1 MLSKNQFE
9 VLDALRREPSASQ
22 RDVAASSGLSL
33 GTVNSTLKSLQEEGL
48 AEGGKPTPAGMEAL
62 APYKVDNAVILAAGL
77 SSRFAPISYEKP
89 KGVLRVR
96 GEVLI
101 ERQIEQLREAGITDI
116 TVVVGYKKEYFFYL
130 RKKYGVTL
138 VNNDEYASRNNNGS
152 LWRVR
157 GRLGN
162 TYVCSS
168 DDYFTQNPFNAYV
181 FKAYYSAQYAE
192 GPTKEW
198 CMETG
203 AGGRI
208 TKVTVG
214 GSNSWYMLGHV
225 YFDRAFSER
234 FVKILEEEYDRPE
247 TVDMLWEDLYIEH
260 IKELDMVLR
269 PYPAGAINEF
279 DSLDELRAFDPH
291 FLENVDSEIFDN
303 IVAVLGCTKAEIHDV
318 YPLKQGLTNLSCH
331 FATNDGEYV
340 YRHPGI
346 GTELLINRAGEVAAQ
361 KAAKQL
367 GIDETFIHEDPERGW
382 KISRF
387 IPNCEQLDP
396 SNPTDIEEATSLI
409 KKLHGSDAK
418 LALSF
423 NFFQKSCDYAGLIE
437 PSDLDAIPNFRQL
450 ESEFAH
456 LYDLFS
462 ADGVGRTVLCHNDFF
477 YLNLLK
483 DEKGTLSLIDWEY
496 SGMADFSQDLG
507 TFIVCSE
514 LDEAAADKLIS
525 LYFDNQASIEQLQHC
540 YAAVAFAGWCWY
552 LWSLYKESQG
562 ESVGEWLYIYYR
574 YAKKYLDKSLA
585 LYQAGIN

>member
-9 VLDALRREPSASQ
+9 VLNALRKAPGASQ
-22 RDVAASSGLSL
+22 RDVASVSGLSL

-48 AEGGKPTPAGMEAL
+48 VEDGKPSASGMEGL

-89 KGVLRVR
+89 KGVLKVR

-101 ERQIEQLREAGITDI
+101 ERQIEQLREAGIEDI

-157 GRLGN
+157 ERLGN

-168 DDYFTQNPFNAYV
+168 DDYFTQNPFDAYV

-192 GPTKEW
+192 GETKEW

-214 GSNSWYMLGHV
+214 GSDSWYMLGHV
-225 YFDRAFSER
+225 YFDRAFSDC
-234 FVKILEEEYDRPE
+234 FVKILEAEYDRPE
-247 TVDMLWEDLYIEH
+247 TTDMLWEDLYVEH
-260 IKELDMVLR
+260 IKELDMVLH
-269 PYPAGAINEF
+269 PYPAGVINEF
-279 DSLDELRAFDPH
+279 DSLDELRAFEPH

-361 KAAKQL
+361 KVAKQL

-382 KISRF
+382 KISHF
-387 IPNCEQLDP
+387 IPDCRNLDP
-396 SNPTDIEEATSLI
+396 HDPAQVARAMRMARSLHESGVAVETTFDFYQEAKRYESLLLEKGPIDIPGYAEDAADADALEA
-409 KKLHGSDAK
+409 
-418 LALSF
+418 F
-423 NFFQKSCDYAGLIE
+423 VV
-437 PSDLDAIPNFRQL
+437 
-450 ESEFAH
+450 
-456 LYDLFS
+456 
-462 ADGVGRTVLCHNDFF
+462 ADGAPTCLCHNDFF
-477 YLNLLK
+477 MLNFLIDK
-483 DEKGTLSLIDWEY
+483 ADKYYLIDWEY
-496 SGMADFSQDLG
+496 SGMSDYANDFG
-507 TFIVCSE
+507 TFCVCCQLSPE
-514 LDEAAADKLIS
+514 EVDAALEA
-525 LYFDNQASIEQLQHC
+525 YFGRKPTRAERAHNLAHIAL
-540 YAAVAFAGWCWY
+540 AGWCWY
-552 LWSLYKESQG
+552 LWSLLKEAEG
-562 ESVGEWLYIYYR
+562 DFVGEWLYIYYNYGR
-574 YAKKYLDKSLA
+574 EYLTRALA
-585 LYQAGIN
+585 LYQEEN

>member
-387 IPNCEQLDP
+387 IPNCKNLDP
-396 SNPTDIEEATSLI
+396 HDPAQVARAMQMARSLHESGVTVETTFDFYQEAKRYESLLLEKGPIDIPGYAEDAADADALEALVVA
-409 KKLHGSDAK
+409 DA
-418 LALSF
+418 APMCLS
-423 NFFQKSCDYAGLIE
+423 
-437 PSDLDAIPNFRQL
+437 
-450 ESEFAH
+450 
-456 LYDLFS
+456 
-462 ADGVGRTVLCHNDFF
+462 HNDFF
-477 YLNLLK
+477 MLNFLI
-483 DEKGTLSLIDWEY
+483 DDADRYYLIDWEY
-496 SGMADFSQDLG
+496 SGMSDYANDFG
-507 TFIVCSE
+507 TFCVCCQLSPE
-514 LDEAAADKLIS
+514 EIDAALEA
-525 LYFDNQASIEQLQHC
+525 YFGRKPTRAERAHNLAHIAL
-540 YAAVAFAGWCWY
+540 AGWCWY
-552 LWSLYKESQG
+552 LWSLLKEAEG
-562 ESVGEWLYIYYR
+562 DFVGEWLYIYYNYGR
-574 YAKKYLDKSLA
+574 EYLTRALE
-585 LYQAGIN
+585 LYQEEK

>member
-9 VLDALRREPSASQ
+9 VLNALRKAPGASQ
-22 RDVAASSGLSL
+22 RDVASVSGLSL

-48 AEGGKPTPAGMEAL
+48 VEDGKPSASGMEGL

-89 KGVLRVR
+89 KGVLKVR

-101 ERQIEQLREAGITDI
+101 ERQIEQLREAGIEDI

-157 GRLGN
+157 KRLGN

-168 DDYFTQNPFNAYV
+168 DDYFTQNPFDAYV
-181 FKAYYSAQYAE
+181 FKAYYSAQYAGGE
-192 GPTKEW
+192 TKEW
-198 CMETG
+198 CMEIG

-214 GSNSWYMLGHV
+214 GSDSWYMLGHV
-225 YFDRAFSER
+225 YFDRAFSQR
-234 FVKILEEEYDRPE
+234 FVKILEVEYDRPE
-247 TVDMLWEDLYIEH
+247 TTDMLWEDLYVEH

-269 PYPAGAINEF
+269 PYPAGVINEF

-361 KAAKQL
+361 KVAKQL

-382 KISRF
+382 KISHF
-387 IPNCEQLDP
+387 IPDCRNLDP
-396 SNPTDIEEATSLI
+396 HDPAQVARAMRMARSLHESGVEVETRFDFYQEAKRYESLLLEKGPIDIPGYAEDAADADALEA
-409 KKLHGSDAK
+409 
-418 LALSF
+418 F
-423 NFFQKSCDYAGLIE
+423 VV
-437 PSDLDAIPNFRQL
+437 
-450 ESEFAH
+450 
-456 LYDLFS
+456 
-462 ADGVGRTVLCHNDFF
+462 ADGAPTCLCHNDFF
-477 YLNLLK
+477 MLNFLIDK
-483 DEKGTLSLIDWEY
+483 ADKYYLIDWEY
-496 SGMADFSQDLG
+496 SGMSDYANDFG
-507 TFIVCSE
+507 TFCVCCQLSPE
-514 LDEAAADKLIS
+514 EVDAALEA
-525 LYFDNQASIEQLQHC
+525 YFGRKPTRAERAHNLAHIAL
-540 YAAVAFAGWCWY
+540 AGWCWY
-552 LWSLYKESQG
+552 LWSLLKEAEG
-562 ESVGEWLYIYYR
+562 DFVGEWLYIYYNYGR
-574 YAKKYLDKSLA
+574 EYLTRALA
-585 LYQAGIN
+585 LYQEEN

>member
-9 VLDALRREPSASQ
+9 VLNALRKAPGASQ
-22 RDVAASSGLSL
+22 RDVASVSGLSL

-48 AEGGKPTPAGMEAL
+48 VEDGKPSASGMEGL

-89 KGVLRVR
+89 KGVLKVR

-101 ERQIEQLREAGITDI
+101 ERQIEQLREAGIEDI

-157 GRLGN
+157 GCLGN

-168 DDYFTQNPFNAYV
+168 DDYFTQNPFDAYV

-208 TKVTVG
+208 TKVTIG

-234 FVKILEEEYDRPE
+234 FVKILEAEYDRPE

-269 PYPAGAINEF
+269 PYPAGVINEF

-361 KAAKQL
+361 KVAKQL

-382 KISRF
+382 KISHF
-387 IPNCEQLDP
+387 IPDCRNLDP
-396 SNPTDIEEATSLI
+396 HDPAQVARAMRMARSLHESGVEVGTRFDFYQEAKRYESLLLEKGPIDIPGYAEDAADADALEA
-409 KKLHGSDAK
+409 
-418 LALSF
+418 F
-423 NFFQKSCDYAGLIE
+423 VV
-437 PSDLDAIPNFRQL
+437 
-450 ESEFAH
+450 
-456 LYDLFS
+456 
-462 ADGVGRTVLCHNDFF
+462 ADGAPTCLCHNDFF
-477 YLNLLK
+477 MLNFLIDK
-483 DEKGTLSLIDWEY
+483 ADKYYLIDWEY
-496 SGMADFSQDLG
+496 SGMSDYANDFG
-507 TFIVCSE
+507 TFCVCCQLSPE
-514 LDEAAADKLIS
+514 EVDAALEA
-525 LYFDNQASIEQLQHC
+525 YFGRKPTRAERAHNLAHIAL
-540 YAAVAFAGWCWY
+540 AGWCWY
-552 LWSLYKESQG
+552 LWSLLKEAEG
-562 ESVGEWLYIYYR
+562 DFVGEWLYIYYNYGR
-574 YAKKYLDKSLA
+574 EYLTRALA
-585 LYQAGIN
+585 LYQEEN

>member
-9 VLDALRREPSASQ
+9 VLNALRREPGASQ

-157 GRLGN
+157 GCLGN

-387 IPNCEQLDP
+387 IPNCKNLDP
-396 SNPTDIEEATSLI
+396 HDPAQVARAMQMARSLHESGVTVETTFDFYQEAKRYESLLLEKGPIDIPGYAEDAADADALEAFVVA
-409 KKLHGSDAK
+409 DA
-418 LALSF
+418 APMCLS
-423 NFFQKSCDYAGLIE
+423 
-437 PSDLDAIPNFRQL
+437 
-450 ESEFAH
+450 
-456 LYDLFS
+456 
-462 ADGVGRTVLCHNDFF
+462 HNDFF
-477 YLNLLK
+477 MLNFLI
-483 DEKGTLSLIDWEY
+483 DDADRYYLIDWEY
-496 SGMADFSQDLG
+496 SGMSDYANDFG
-507 TFIVCSE
+507 TFCVCCQLSPE
-514 LDEAAADKLIS
+514 EIDVALEA
-525 LYFDNQASIEQLQHC
+525 YFGRKPTRAERAHNLAHIAL
-540 YAAVAFAGWCWY
+540 AGWCWY
-552 LWSLYKESQG
+552 LWSLLKEAEG
-562 ESVGEWLYIYYR
+562 DFVGEWLYIYYN
-574 YAKKYLDKSLA
+574 YAREYLTRALE
-585 LYQAGIN
+585 LYQEEK

>member
-9 VLDALRREPSASQ
+9 VLNALRKAPGASQ
-22 RDVAASSGLSL
+22 RDVASVSGLSL

-48 AEGGKPTPAGMEAL
+48 VEDGKPSASGMEGL

-89 KGVLRVR
+89 KGVLKVR

-101 ERQIEQLREAGITDI
+101 ERQIEQLREAGIEDI

-157 GRLGN
+157 ERLGN

-168 DDYFTQNPFNAYV
+168 DDYFTQNPFDAYV

-192 GPTKEW
+192 GETKEW

-214 GSNSWYMLGHV
+214 GSDSWYMLGHV
-225 YFDRAFSER
+225 YFDRAFSDC
-234 FVKILEEEYDRPE
+234 FVKILEAEYDRPE
-247 TVDMLWEDLYIEH
+247 TTDMLWEDLYVEH

-269 PYPAGAINEF
+269 PYPAGVINEF

-303 IVAVLGCTKAEIHDV
+303 IVAVLGCSKAEIHDV

-331 FATNDGEYV
+331 FAINDGEYV

-361 KAAKQL
+361 KVAKQL

-382 KISRF
+382 KISHF
-387 IPNCEQLDP
+387 IPDCRNLDP
-396 SNPTDIEEATSLI
+396 HDPAQVARAMRMARSLHESGVEVETRFDFYQEAKRYESLLLEKGPIDIPGYAEDAADADALEA
-409 KKLHGSDAK
+409 
-418 LALSF
+418 F
-423 NFFQKSCDYAGLIE
+423 VV
-437 PSDLDAIPNFRQL
+437 
-450 ESEFAH
+450 
-456 LYDLFS
+456 
-462 ADGVGRTVLCHNDFF
+462 ADGAPTCLCHNDFF
-477 YLNLLK
+477 MLNFLIDK
-483 DEKGTLSLIDWEY
+483 ADKYYLIDWEY
-496 SGMADFSQDLG
+496 SGMSDYANDFG
-507 TFIVCSE
+507 TFCVCCQLSPE
-514 LDEAAADKLIS
+514 EVDAALEA
-525 LYFDNQASIEQLQHC
+525 YFGRKPTRAERAHNLAHIAL
-540 YAAVAFAGWCWY
+540 AGWCWY
-552 LWSLYKESQG
+552 LWSLLKEAEG
-562 ESVGEWLYIYYR
+562 DFVGEWLYIYYNYGR
-574 YAKKYLDKSLA
+574 EYLTRALA
-585 LYQAGIN
+585 LYQEEN

>member
-9 VLDALRREPSASQ
+9 VLNALRKAPGASQ
-22 RDVAASSGLSL
+22 RDVASVSGLSL

-48 AEGGKPTPAGMEAL
+48 VEDGKPSASGMEGL

-89 KGVLRVR
+89 KGVLKVR

-101 ERQIEQLREAGITDI
+101 ERQIEQLREAGIEDI

-138 VNNDEYASRNNNGS
+138 ANNDEYASRNNNGS

-157 GRLGN
+157 ERLGN

-168 DDYFTQNPFNAYV
+168 DDYFTQNPFDAYV

-192 GPTKEW
+192 GETKEW

-247 TVDMLWEDLYIEH
+247 TVDMLWEDLYVEH
-260 IKELDMVLR
+260 IKELDMALR

-303 IVAVLGCTKAEIHDV
+303 IVAVLGCSKAEIHDV

-361 KAAKQL
+361 KVAKQL

-387 IPNCEQLDP
+387 IPDCRNLDP
-396 SNPTDIEEATSLI
+396 HDPAQVARAMRMARSLHESGVEVETTFDFYQEAKRYESLLLEKGPIDIPGYAEDAADADALEA
-409 KKLHGSDAK
+409 
-418 LALSF
+418 F
-423 NFFQKSCDYAGLIE
+423 VV
-437 PSDLDAIPNFRQL
+437 
-450 ESEFAH
+450 
-456 LYDLFS
+456 
-462 ADGVGRTVLCHNDFF
+462 ADGAPTCLCHNDFF
-477 YLNLLK
+477 MLNFLIDK
-483 DEKGTLSLIDWEY
+483 ADKYYLIDWEY
-496 SGMADFSQDLG
+496 SGMSDYANDFG
-507 TFIVCSE
+507 TFCVCCQLSPE
-514 LDEAAADKLIS
+514 EVDAALEA
-525 LYFDNQASIEQLQHC
+525 YFGRKPTRAERAHNLAHIAL
-540 YAAVAFAGWCWY
+540 AGWCWY
-552 LWSLYKESQG
+552 LWSLLKEAEG
-562 ESVGEWLYIYYR
+562 DFVGEWLYIYYNYGR
-574 YAKKYLDKSLA
+574 EYLTRALA
-585 LYQAGIN
+585 LYQEEN

>member
-9 VLDALRREPSASQ
+9 VLNALRKAPGASQ
-22 RDVAASSGLSL
+22 RDVAAVSGLSL

-48 AEGGKPTPAGMEAL
+48 VEDGKPSATGMEDL
-62 APYKVDNAVILAAGL
+62 APYKVDNAVIMAAGL

-89 KGVLRVR
+89 KGVLKVR

-101 ERQIEQLREAGITDI
+101 ERQIEQLHDAGIEDI

-157 GRLGN
+157 ERLGN

-168 DDYFTQNPFNAYV
+168 DDYFTQNPFDAYV

-192 GPTKEW
+192 GETKEW

-214 GSNSWYMLGHV
+214 GADSWYMLGHV
-225 YFDRAFSER
+225 YFDRTFSQR

-247 TVDMLWEDLYIEH
+247 TTDMLWEDLYVEH

-269 PYPAGAINEF
+269 PYPAGVINEF

-303 IVAVLGCTKAEIHDV
+303 IVAVLGCAKAEIHDV

-361 KAAKQL
+361 KVAKQL
-367 GIDETFIHEDPERGW
+367 GIDDTFIHEDPERGW

-387 IPNCEQLDP
+387 IPNCKNLDP
-396 SNPTDIEEATSLI
+396 HDPAQVARAMQMARSLHESGVTVETTFDFYQEAKRYESLLLEKGPIDIPGYAEDAADADALEA
-409 KKLHGSDAK
+409 
-418 LALSF
+418 F
-423 NFFQKSCDYAGLIE
+423 VV
-437 PSDLDAIPNFRQL
+437 
-450 ESEFAH
+450 
-456 LYDLFS
+456 
-462 ADGVGRTVLCHNDFF
+462 ADGAPKCLSHNDFF
-477 YLNLLK
+477 MLNFLI
-483 DEKGTLSLIDWEY
+483 DEADKYYLIDWEY
-496 SGMADFSQDLG
+496 SGMSDYANDFG
-507 TFIVCSE
+507 TFCVCCQLSPE
-514 LDEAAADKLIS
+514 EVDAALEA
-525 LYFDNQASIEQLQHC
+525 YFGRKPTRAERAHNLAHIAL
-540 YAAVAFAGWCWY
+540 AGWCWY
-552 LWSLYKESQG
+552 LWSLLKEAEG
-562 ESVGEWLYIYYR
+562 DFVGEWLYVYYNYGR
-574 YAKKYLDKSLA
+574 EYLTRA
-585 LYQAGIN
+585 LELYKEER

>member
-9 VLDALRREPSASQ
+9 VLNALRKAPGASQ
-22 RDVAASSGLSL
+22 RDVASVSGLSL

-48 AEGGKPTPAGMEAL
+48 VEDGKPSATGMEAL

-89 KGVLRVR
+89 KGVLKVR

-101 ERQIEQLREAGITDI
+101 ERQIEQLREAGIEDI

-157 GRLGN
+157 ERLGN

-168 DDYFTQNPFNAYV
+168 DDYFTQNPFDAYV

-192 GPTKEW
+192 GETKEW

-203 AGGRI
+203 TGGRI

-214 GSNSWYMLGHV
+214 GADSWYMLGHV
-225 YFDRAFSER
+225 YFDRAFSDC
-234 FVKILEEEYDRPE
+234 FVKILEAEYDRPE
-247 TVDMLWEDLYIEH
+247 TTDMLWEDLYVEH

-269 PYPAGAINEF
+269 PYPAGVINEF

-361 KAAKQL
+361 KVAKEL

-382 KISRF
+382 KISHF
-387 IPNCEQLDP
+387 IPDCRNLDP
-396 SNPTDIEEATSLI
+396 RDPAQVARAMRMARSLHESGVEVETCFDFYQEAKRYESLLLEKGPIDIPGYAEDAADADALEA
-409 KKLHGSDAK
+409 
-418 LALSF
+418 F
-423 NFFQKSCDYAGLIE
+423 VV
-437 PSDLDAIPNFRQL
+437 
-450 ESEFAH
+450 
-456 LYDLFS
+456 
-462 ADGVGRTVLCHNDFF
+462 ADGAPTCLCHNDFF
-477 YLNLLK
+477 MLNFLIDK
-483 DEKGTLSLIDWEY
+483 ADKYYLIDWEY
-496 SGMADFSQDLG
+496 SGMSDYANDFG
-507 TFIVCSE
+507 TFCVCCQLSPE
-514 LDEAAADKLIS
+514 EVDAALEA
-525 LYFDNQASIEQLQHC
+525 YFGRKPTRAERAHNLAHIAL
-540 YAAVAFAGWCWY
+540 AGWCWY
-552 LWSLYKESQG
+552 LWSLLKEAEG
-562 ESVGEWLYIYYR
+562 DFVGEWLYIYYNYGR
-574 YAKKYLDKSLA
+574 EYLTRALA
-585 LYQAGIN
+585 LYQEEN

>member
-9 VLDALRREPSASQ
+9 VLNALRKAPGASQ
-22 RDVAASSGLSL
+22 RDVASVSGLSL

-48 AEGGKPTPAGMEAL
+48 VEDGKPSASGMEGL

-89 KGVLRVR
+89 KGVLKVR

-101 ERQIEQLREAGITDI
+101 ERQIEQLREAGIEDI

-157 GRLGN
+157 EHLGN

-168 DDYFTQNPFNAYV
+168 DDYFTRNPFDAYV

-192 GPTKEW
+192 GETKEW

-203 AGGRI
+203 VGGRI

-214 GSNSWYMLGHV
+214 GTDSWYMLGHV
-225 YFDRAFSER
+225 YFDRAFSQR

-247 TVDMLWEDLYIEH
+247 TVDMLWEDLYVEH

-269 PYPAGAINEF
+269 PYPAGVINEF
-279 DSLDELRAFDPH
+279 DSLDELRAFDPR

-346 GTELLINRAGEVAAQ
+346 GTELLINRAGEKAAQ
-361 KAAKQL
+361 KVAKEL

-382 KISRF
+382 KISHF
-387 IPNCEQLDP
+387 IPDCRNLDP
-396 SNPTDIEEATSLI
+396 HDPAQVARAMRMARSLHESGVEVETTFDFYQEAKRYESLLLEKGPIDIPGYAEDAADADALEA
-409 KKLHGSDAK
+409 
-418 LALSF
+418 F
-423 NFFQKSCDYAGLIE
+423 VV
-437 PSDLDAIPNFRQL
+437 
-450 ESEFAH
+450 
-456 LYDLFS
+456 
-462 ADGVGRTVLCHNDFF
+462 ADGAPKCLNHNDFF
-477 YLNLLK
+477 MLNFLIDK
-483 DEKGTLSLIDWEY
+483 ADKYYLIDWEY
-496 SGMADFSQDLG
+496 SGMSDYANDFG
-507 TFIVCSE
+507 TFCVCCQLSPE
-514 LDEAAADKLIS
+514 EVDTALEA
-525 LYFDNQASIEQLQHC
+525 YFGRKPTRAERAHNLAHIAL
-540 YAAVAFAGWCWY
+540 AGWCWY
-552 LWSLYKESQG
+552 LWSLLKEAEG
-562 ESVGEWLYIYYR
+562 DFVGEWLYIYYNYGR
-574 YAKKYLDKSLA
+574 EYLTRALA
-585 LYQAGIN
+585 LYQEEN

>member
-9 VLDALRREPSASQ
+9 VLNALRREPSASQ

-33 GTVNSTLKSLQEEGL
+33 GTVNSTLKSLQEYGL
-48 AEGGKPTPAGMEAL
+48 VEDGKPTPAGMETL

-157 GRLGN
+157 GCLGN

-168 DDYFTQNPFNAYV
+168 DDYFTQNPFDAYV

-269 PYPAGAINEF
+269 PYPAGVINEF

-331 FATNDGEYV
+331 FATNEGEYV

-387 IPNCEQLDP
+387 IPNCKNLDP
-396 SNPTDIEEATSLI
+396 HDPAQVARAMQMARSLHESGVTVETTFDFYQEAKRYESLLLEKGPIDIPGYAEDAEDADALEAFVVA
-409 KKLHGSDAK
+409 DA
-418 LALSF
+418 APMCLS
-423 NFFQKSCDYAGLIE
+423 
-437 PSDLDAIPNFRQL
+437 
-450 ESEFAH
+450 
-456 LYDLFS
+456 
-462 ADGVGRTVLCHNDFF
+462 HNDFF
-477 YLNLLK
+477 MLNFLI
-483 DEKGTLSLIDWEY
+483 DDADRYYLIDWEY
-496 SGMADFSQDLG
+496 SGMSDYANDFG
-507 TFIVCSE
+507 TFCVCCQLSPE
-514 LDEAAADKLIS
+514 EIDAALEA
-525 LYFDNQASIEQLQHC
+525 YFGRKPTRAERAHNLAHIAL
-540 YAAVAFAGWCWY
+540 AGWCWY
-552 LWSLYKESQG
+552 LWSLLKEAEG
-562 ESVGEWLYIYYR
+562 DFVGEWLYIYYNYGR
-574 YAKKYLDKSLA
+574 EYLTRALE
-585 LYQAGIN
+585 LYQEEK